1 MNDQN
6 ETPEQPHE
14 PPTSTSTSFT
24 PIYKPVGGWL
34 MFFCIGLTVLNPIYA
49 LGSLA
54 NSFKGS
60 SEYFNEFPGLLVIFV
75 IEVILRVSLM
85 TFSIYAGVG
94 LLRIRP
100 GAVEMATRFL
110 LCLLGYT
117 AVSAILPF
125 MAGLPS
131 EANDAMIGPVAID
144 SVKGVMYVA
153 VWYLYLNTAQRVKDT
168 YHL

>member
-1 MNDQN
+1 
-6 ETPEQPHE
+6 
-14 PPTSTSTSFT
+14 
-24 PIYKPVGGWL
+24 
-34 MFFCIGLTVLNPIYA
+34 MFFCIGLTVLRPIYT

-54 NSFKGS
+54 NSLKES
-60 SEYFNEFPGLLVIFV
+60 SQYFNEFPGLLVIFV
-75 IEVILRVSLM
+75 IDAILSVSLM
-85 TFSIYAGVG
+85 TFGIYAGVG

-100 GAVEMATRFL
+100 GAVQMAKRFL

-131 EANDAMIGPVAID
+131 AANDAMIGPVATD
-144 SVKGVMYVA
+144 SVRGVIGVA
-153 VWYLYLNTAQRVKDT
+153 VWYLYLNRSQRVKDT